1 MKSLEYRPG
10 VLKNILLQAYHEKEK
25 LQVGDQWHLNVMGT
39 VRRLGPLQVKP
50 DLLMQFG
57 QFVWR
62 LTPATCLLIIM
73 SAAVL
78 LKFDFTPDYNVL
90 LSLFIADAEEISLV
104 QLLPL

>member
-1 MKSLEYRPG
+1 MKSLESRLEA
-10 VLKNILLQAYHEKEK
+10 LKNILRRAYHEKEK
-25 LQVGDQWHLNVMGT
+25 LELSDRWQVNVM
-39 VRRLGPLQVKP
+39 RRIRNLGPLNKGP
-50 DLLMQFG
+50 DPLIQFG

-62 LTPATCLLIIM
+62 LTPVTCLLIIM

-90 LSLFIADAEEISLV
+90 ISFITDAEEISLV

>member
-1 MKSLEYRPG
+1 MKSLEYRQE
-10 VLKNILLQAYHEKEK
+10 VLKKVLLKRYHEKEK
-25 LQVGDQWHLNVMGT
+25 LELDDRWHMNVMSR
-39 VRRLGPLQVKP
+39 VRRIGPLQAKP
-50 DLLMQFG
+50 DPLMQFG

-62 LTPATCLLIIM
+62 LTPVTCLLIIM

-90 LSLFIADAEEISLV
+90 ISFITDAEEISLA

>member
-1 MKSLEYRPG
+1 MKTLEYRLEA
-10 VLKNILLQAYHEKEK
+10 LKKILRQAYREKER
-25 LQVGDQWHLNVMGT
+25 LELSDQWPMNVMGR
-39 VRRLGPLQVKP
+39 VRSIGPLEAKP
-50 DLLMQFG
+50 DPLMQFG

-62 LTPATCLLIIM
+62 LTPVTCLLIIM

-90 LSLFIADAEEISLV
+90 ISFITDAEEISLG

>member
-1 MKSLEYRPG
+1 VKSFDYRLET
-10 VLKNILLQAYHEKEK
+10 LKRILLQAYHEKEK
-25 LQVGDQWHLNVMGT
+25 LESGDRWHLNVMGF
-39 VRRLGPLQVKP
+39 VRKIGPLQVKP
-50 DLLMQFG
+50 DPLMQFG

-62 LTPATCLLIIM
+62 LSPVTCLLIIM

-90 LSLFIADAEEISLV
+90 ISFITDAEEVSLV

>member
-1 MKSLEYRPG
+1 MKSLEYG
-10 VLKNILLQAYHEKEK
+10 LEVLKKILLQAYHEKEK
-25 LQVGDQWHLNVMGT
+25 LELSDRWHMNVMGR
-39 VRRLGPLQVKP
+39 VRRLGPLQAKP
-50 DLLMQFG
+50 DPLMQFG

-62 LTPATCLLIIM
+62 LTPVTCLLIIM

-90 LSLFIADAEEISLV
+90 ISFITDAEEISLV

>member
-1 MKSLEYRPG
+1 MKTLKYRLE
-10 VLKNILLQAYHEKEK
+10 VLKKILFQAYHEKEK
-25 LQVGDQWHLNVMGT
+25 LVLGDQWQLNVMGR
-39 VRRLGPLQVKP
+39 VRRLGPLQAKP
-50 DLLMQFG
+50 DPLMQFG

-62 LTPATCLLIIM
+62 LTPVTCLLIIM

-90 LSLFIADAEEISLV
+90 ISFITDAEEISLV

>member
-1 MKSLEYRPG
+1 MKSLEYRLE
-10 VLKNILLQAYHEKEK
+10 VLKKILLQGYHEKEK
-25 LQVGDQWHLNVMGT
+25 LVLGDQWPMNVMGR
-39 VRRLGPLQVKP
+39 VRRIGPLQAKP
-50 DLLMQFG
+50 DPLMQFG

-62 LTPATCLLIIM
+62 LTPVTCLLIIM

-90 LSLFIADAEEISLV
+90 ISFITDAEEISLA

>member
-1 MKSLEYRPG
+1 MKSLEYR
-10 VLKNILLQAYHEKEK
+10 LKVIKKILLQAYHEKEK
-25 LQVGDQWHLNVMGT
+25 LAVGDQWQMNVMGRI
-39 VRRLGPLQVKP
+39 RRLGPLQTKP
-50 DLLMQFG
+50 DPLIQFG

-62 LTPATCLLIIM
+62 LTPVTCLLIIM

-90 LSLFIADAEEISLV
+90 ISFIPDAEEISLV

>member
-1 MKSLEYRPG
+1 VKSFDYRLET
-10 VLKNILLQAYHEKEK
+10 LKSMMLQAYHEKEK
-25 LQVGDQWHLNVMGT
+25 LDSDDRWHLNVMGL
-39 VRRLGPLQVKP
+39 VRKIGPLPVKP
-50 DLLMQFG
+50 DPLVQFG

-62 LTPATCLLIIM
+62 LSPVTCLLIVM

-90 LSLFIADAEEISLV
+90 IAFITDVEEVSLV

>member
-1 MKSLEYRPG
+1 MKTLKYRLE
-10 VLKNILLQAYHEKEK
+10 VLKKILFQAYHEKEK
-25 LQVGDQWHLNVMGT
+25 RVLDDQWHMNVMGR
-39 VRRLGPLQVKP
+39 VRRLGPLQAKP
-50 DLLMQFG
+50 DPLMQFG

-62 LTPATCLLIIM
+62 LTPVTCLLIIM

-90 LSLFIADAEEISLV
+90 ISFITDAEEISLV